1 MTNFTRKFL
10 DEFAKDNK
18 NTDLTVYGST
28 ANGGSIVSSDPEIL
42 QSNPKFREGW
52 KGATL
57 ENLTNNTRNPV
68 RNEWSALDYIH
79 NYHINSIL
87 QKGGQDY
94 NVLTE
99 YFIGDLVK
107 DEGTA
112 IFYKS
117 ITNNNIG
124 NALTDI
130 ANWQL
135 IGNLEDLQNLA
146 QASETAA
153 GIAELATQA
162 ETDAG
167 TDDLRIVTPLKL
179 QNKVAS
185 ETAAGIAELA
195 TQAETD
201 AGTDDTKAIT
211 PLKLQ
216 GKFDLETPDNVVLVK
231 QESDF
236 GTPSGGVITLVNNTI
251 YRVTGQVLMTS
262 RLSLPDRSRI
272 TIKGSSYAGM
282 DELVFLFGAGV
293 AIDIQGQAGTFH
305 IFDLNITDAT
315 GLATLING
323 NGDGS
328 FTEQS
333 IFIYVGGNIQNFGF
347 FGNIENYFT
356 VVLRRL
362 FCFETAALL
371 INNVAA
377 LTVNAFLWK
386 NFTTKGTMLDIRT
399 NISQAALTEVSLLPA
414 QNDIP
419 FSVDPAIVNE
429 SGISITL
436 FPYNGFVFVN
446 AVNFADNGGG
456 GTTVTTAIGHSFN
469 NSNYVFFL
477 SGTYAGVHQISS
489 VVNKQADVTWGSV
502 GLFDIPVAFAG
513 NDLTR
518 PLVYLFDITSS
529 QRFILPFYRQGVTG
543 VITSIS
549 DNGSGFARVNSIA
562 HGLATG
568 QSLFISDTD
577 AYDAG
582 YYIIVI
588 DVDNFDLLDSF
599 GQPVPFTTPETGG
612 SWDTSSLNE
621 KNNVISVQNT
631 GGILPD
637 SQTLGNNI
645 LTTTVSAAAATT
657 AITETNAGGWL
668 TDEGQRFKATSTG
681 GLLYIGRTN
690 ASVSLSAS
698 FTTRKV
704 GGGVSTASI
713 NFMIKKQGELIFTEI
728 PNHRR
733 ISGAVQSSDD
743 TTLSIPFRNH
753 LIEPQ
758 TEIKIGYAA
767 DTSITID
774 ILSAEINIKK

>member
-146 QASETAA
+146 Q
-153 GIAELATQA
+153 
-162 ETDAG
+162 
-167 TDDLRIVTPLKL
+167 
-179 QNKVAS
+179 AS

-362 FCFETAALL
+362 FCFETAA
-371 INNVAA
+371 
-377 LTVNAFLWK
+377 
-386 NFTTKGTMLDIRT
+386 
-399 NISQAALTEVSLLPA
+399 
-414 QNDIP
+414 
-419 FSVDPAIVNE
+419 
-429 SGISITL
+429 
-436 FPYNGFVFVN
+436 
-446 AVNFADNGGG
+446 
-456 GTTVTTAIGHSFN
+456 
-469 NSNYVFFL
+469 
-477 SGTYAGVHQISS
+477 
-489 VVNKQADVTWGSV
+489 
-502 GLFDIPVAFAG
+502 
-513 NDLTR
+513 
-518 PLVYLFDITSS
+518 
-529 QRFILPFYRQGVTG
+529 
-543 VITSIS
+543 
-549 DNGSGFARVNSIA
+549 
-562 HGLATG
+562 
-568 QSLFISDTD
+568 
-577 AYDAG
+577 
-582 YYIIVI
+582 
-588 DVDNFDLLDSF
+588 
-599 GQPVPFTTPETGG
+599 
-612 SWDTSSLNE
+612 
-621 KNNVISVQNT
+621 
-631 GGILPD
+631 
-637 SQTLGNNI
+637 
-645 LTTTVSAAAATT
+645 
-657 AITETNAGGWL
+657 
-668 TDEGQRFKATSTG
+668 
-681 GLLYIGRTN
+681 
-690 ASVSLSAS
+690 
-698 FTTRKV
+698 
-704 GGGVSTASI
+704 
-713 NFMIKKQGELIFTEI
+713 
-728 PNHRR
+728 
-733 ISGAVQSSDD
+733 
-743 TTLSIPFRNH
+743 
-753 LIEPQ
+753 
-758 TEIKIGYAA
+758 
-767 DTSITID
+767 
-774 ILSAEINIKK
+774 